1 MAQVDTLAFETTEE
15 VFCSGVVAGAVLTGH
30 TLAEMKAGQTLIV
43 SAGGVLDA
51 AVRVEDEARVRQ

>member
-1 MAQVDTLAFETTEE
+1 MDTLAFETTEE
-15 VFCSGVVAGAVLTGH
+15 VFCNGVVIEVALAGH